1 MGVRGTG
8 VRIAV
13 MAPRSIAEAVCTDC
27 WTWQPVSV
35 RLCPRCGAAL
45 VSAEAPARGALDPG
59 SSATIP
65 GPRRVASHGRPSSH
79 RRLRVELIA
88 TVAAALVLAVALPQ
102 FGFSGNP
109 GCGLPFTSCTRVL
122 FIGDSY
128 TYVNDLPDT
137 FADLAWAAGRRV
149 DAVDLSTGGGT
160 LAGHLTDPATASTI
174 NAQSWNTVVLQDQS
188 EVPALASGRRSEMY
202 PAVIQLAQMI
212 RNDGAQPL
220 LFLTW
225 GHASGWPEA
234 GLDSYTTMQAA
245 VDQGYL
251 GIADDVVVP
260 IAPVGDAWQ
269 TVVGDQ
275 ANPQLWQGDGVHP
288 TVEGTYLAACVFYAS
303 IFDQSPVGLSYHDGL
318 SNAEAAMLQR
328 VAAATAIT
336 DHARWGLP

>member
-1 MGVRGTG
+1 M
-8 VRIAV
+8 
-13 MAPRSIAEAVCTDC
+13 AEAVCTGC
-27 WTWQPVSV
+27 WTWQPASV
-35 RLCPRCGAAL
+35 RLCPRCGVAL
-45 VSAEAPARGALDPG
+45 VAAEAAGPGTLDPE
-59 SSATIP
+59 STATVT
-65 GPRRVASHGRPSSH
+65 GPRKLPAQGGRWSD
-79 RRLRVELIA
+79 RRLRVVLIA
-88 TVAAALVLAVALPQ
+88 AVAAALVLAVALPQ
-102 FGFSGNP
+102 FGLSGNP
-109 GCGLPFTSCTRVL
+109 GCGLPFTACTRVL

-149 DAVDLSTGGGT
+149 DAVDLSIGGGT
-160 LAGHLTDPATASTI
+160 LAGHVADPATASTI
-174 NAQSWNTVVLQDQS
+174 SSQPWNTVVLQDQS
-188 EVPALASGRRSEMY
+188 EVPALPSGRRSEMY

-225 GHASGWPEA
+225 GHASGWPQA
-234 GLDSYTTMQAA
+234 GLDSYATMQAA
-245 VDQGYL
+245 VDEGYL
-251 GIADDVVVP
+251 GIADDVVIP

-288 TVEGTYLAACVFYAS
+288 TTEGTYLAACVFYAS
-303 IFDQSPVGLSYHDGL
+303 IFDQSPVGLGYHDGL
-318 SNAEAAMLQR
+318 SDAEAAMLQR